1 MLNLKKLFKPNAEW
15 NAAHAL
21 YAASVLAGRDPVF
34 FGVWGVPDSAEG
46 RFEALSMVAFL
57 ALRRLKQPPLP
68 SSLGQAYFDIMFDDI
83 DSNLRE
89 MGVGD
94 IAVGKKVKKLAESFY
109 GRIKAYDTGLDAKD
123 DAALTM
129 TLGKFLFRGVS
140 PSAETLGAACAYMR
154 AQSQH
159 LADQH
164 DAQLSTGTISFAPAE
179 SMRPS

>member
-1 MLNLKKLFKPNAEW
+1 MLNLKKLFKPKAEW
-15 NAAHAL
+15 NAAHDL

-34 FGVWGVPDSAEG
+34 FGLWGVPDSAEG

-94 IAVGKKVKKLAESFY
+94 ITVGKKVKKLAESFY
-109 GRIKAYDTGLDAKD
+109 GRIKAYEAGLNAND
-123 DAALTM
+123 DAALTVA
-129 TLGKFLFRGVS
+129 LGKFLFRGVN
-140 PSAETLGAACAYMR
+140 PSAETLDAACGYMR
-154 AQSQH
+154 TQTQH
-159 LADQH
+159 LADQN
-164 DAQLSTGTISFAPAE
+164 DAQLSKGKITFAPAE
-179 SMRPS
+179 SMSQS

>member
-21 YAASVLAGRDPVF
+21 YAASVSAGRDQVF

-68 SSLGQAYFDIMFDDI
+68 SSLGQAYDD
-83 DSNLRE
+83 
-89 MGVGD
+89 
-94 IAVGKKVKKLAESFY
+94 
-109 GRIKAYDTGLDAKD
+109 T
-123 DAALTM
+123 ALTVA
-129 TLGKFLFRGVS
+129 LGKFLFRGVT
-140 PSAETLGAACAYMR
+140 PSVETLVAACGYMR
-154 AQSQH
+154 AQAQH

-179 SMRPS
+179 SMSPS

>member
-15 NAAHAL
+15 NAAHNL
-21 YAASVLAGRDPVF
+21 YAASVPAGRDPMF

-68 SSLGQAYFDIMFDDI
+68 SSLGQAYFDIMFEDI

-94 IAVGKKVKKLAESFY
+94 ISVGKKVKKLAESFY
-109 GRIKAYDTGLDAKD
+109 GRIKAYEAGLDAQD
-123 DAALTM
+123 DATLTIALE
-129 TLGKFLFRGVS
+129 KFLFRGVT
-140 PSAETLGAACAYMR
+140 PSAETLVAACAYMR
-154 AQSQH
+154 AQAQH
-159 LADQH
+159 LANQQ
-164 DAQLSTGTISFAPAE
+164 DAQLSNGTVTFVAAE
-179 SMRPS
+179 NLRPS